1 MQKIS
6 RRKLAEYIADQ
17 LKAGASVKK
26 LVAHVIAYL
35 QEERQIQQWELLLRD
50 VEDILATKY
59 GVVSTHMT
67 TARPADDHTRSQ
79 LVDFIKRAE
88 QASSVIITSETID
101 EDMIGGVVVYTPS
114 NTFDSSVRSK
124 LKQLVATT
132 KL

>member
-1 MQKIS
+1 
-6 RRKLAEYIADQ
+6 
-17 LKAGASVKK
+17 
-26 LVAHVIAYL
+26 
-35 QEERQIQQWELLLRD
+35 
-50 VEDILATKY
+50 
-59 GVVSTHMT
+59 MT